1 MATKNCVCVFFNG
14 YQIVPNPMIKISREV
29 NSNGDGRVI
38 GSTIKITLQG
48 KIVNGGFTA
57 ATRDAFYT
65 TYLNDYPCASMAQTK
80 GVGIASDGTN
90 GMMDEERAMR
100 TVFSNSNNLAQEGD
114 FRTKYLNKN
123 AFSAQNIDSNRFS
136 VLANGAMVVD
146 GFAKVISYGSEPSA
160 NNWTQ
165 FLDYSIELE
174 IAEPTTLFLN
184 NDEQFLI
191 SSSTD
196 DMSIEPLEETSQFNS
211 NGLAINN
218 YFDSAN
224 GLLGL
229 QSAQGYPTVLGNINN
244 NYFGHNTRYKITRT
258 VEAVGK
264 HSFNE
269 SDSYLGE
276 YPAGG
281 SNLTTNS
288 AYNAILTAANRLPS
302 TQISNL
308 STSRLGRGTAL
319 QNAMRYVQAR
329 LTHYPTNHFL
339 TTWTLCN
346 RIRTISS
353 SSTAGT
359 YRVVETSIAID
370 PRYHPPLTD
379 DWTAD
384 ISVDSSFLMTV
395 KIQGTLKGYETYG
408 LAGYNNNTQF
418 GSTALETPPPLTSP
432 ATYYVWGVTPNYNPA
447 NGLGYLGN
455 TLQGNMEPATYSAY
469 NQYDQGTSNN
479 TQFVVGKYENAINGM
494 TWLKGGE
501 YNSATNN
508 TNIFPAVAA
517 SNGLVDPYRSPI
529 VNRARMFFKPST
541 LGYGKASNPYRF
553 LNSNEVIAAR
563 QALTSVAPRSW
574 NQQNVESFNPIPIS
588 MTESHRMSVGEID
601 YSFEFNNRPLNLIA
615 GSVSEALSV
624 SDTFPT
630 QSIAEVFVIG
640 RRLGP
645 VLQDLGTV
653 TSSSRSVTFEVSLPR
668 VAALAQRLLFPV
680 TAYIA
685 ATGVVEQFNPKYL
698 FGNAPSAV
706 IRSYIKED
714 NQTWNPIDGKL
725 TITKGW
731 VWQRGS

>member
-1 MATKNCVCVFFNG
+1 MAVKNCVCVFFNG

-48 KIVNGGFTA
+48 KIVNGGFIS
-57 ATRDAFYT
+57 ATRDAFYG
-65 TYLNDYPCASMAQTK
+65 TYLADYPCAIMAQGK
-80 GVGIASDGTN
+80 GVGIAADGTD

-114 FRTKYLNKN
+114 FRTKYLGANT
-123 AFSAQNIDSNRFS
+123 FYAQNIDSNRFS
-136 VLANGAMVVD
+136 VLANGTMVVD

-174 IAEPTTLFLN
+174 IAEPTTLFLYN
-184 NDEQFLI
+184 GEPFLI

-196 DMSIEPLEETSQFNS
+196 DMSIEPLEETSQFNA
-211 NGLAINN
+211 NGVAINN

-224 GLLGL
+224 GLLGI
-229 QSAQGYPTVLGNINN
+229 QNYHGYPTTMNT

-269 SDSYLGE
+269 SDYLL
-276 YPAGG
+276 GG
-281 SNLTTNS
+281 YVSTASNLTKNS
-288 AYNAILTAANRLPS
+288 AYNSILTVANRLPN
-302 TQISNL
+302 TQIGNS
-308 STSRLGRGTAL
+308 STSRMGKGTAL

-339 TTWTLCN
+339 TTWALCN

-370 PRYHPPLTD
+370 PRFHPPLTD

-408 LAGYNNNTQF
+408 VAGYNNNTVF
-418 GSTALETPPPLTSP
+418 GSGPIGDGSATALTTPPL
-432 ATYYVWGVTPNYNPA
+432 YYIWGVTPNYQPA
-447 NGLGYLGN
+447 NGLGYYAN
-455 TLQGNMEPATYSAY
+455 SLQGNMEPASYSTY
-469 NQYDQGTSNN
+469 NQYDQGTANN
-479 TQFVVGKYENAINGM
+479 TNFVVGKYENAINGM

-508 TNIFPAVAA
+508 TSIFPAVTA

-553 LNSNEVIAAR
+553 LNSNEVIATR
-563 QALTSVAPRSW
+563 QALTSVLPAGF
-574 NQQNVESFNPIPIS
+574 NQNSVESFNPIPIS